1 MQTIE
6 RATQEAILDILPADY
21 DRAMCL
27 MCQLLANMMLSG
39 DAPWDI
45 NKTIAELKAN
55 LAAYAGT

>member
-1 MQTIE
+1 MRTIE
-6 RATQEAILDILPADY
+6 PTIQESIVDILPQDY
-21 DRAMCL
+21 DLAMGL